1 MKRLC
6 FSIGCLLLS
15 TGHAVAG
22 EGVPAEVPTMV
33 ELSAREINRIVCP
46 GQMSDLIFSEEKGL
60 TGHFSGNNA
69 FIKFTAEEVGGKLKY
84 SKEPSEIYAVCNGS
98 VYTIIGAP
106 AEINAVTVRLALPKS
121 ETVEKNIARYKNMPL
136 EKQALQLI
144 KEAYDGVFPSSY
156 QVIDKKQPVH
166 LCPDLD
172 LVRQQVVEIEGV
184 GLRLKAFKATSRL
197 TTDLELVEKT
207 FLTAAVG
214 NPILAVAIELHNL
227 KPKQSTRVFVVER
240 KDLPA
245 ATMSAIDTGAER

>member
-1 MKRLC
+1 MKKKLFAAC
-6 FSIGCLLLS
+6 CLLL
-15 TGHAVAG
+15 TAGPALAG

-33 ELSAREINRIVCP
+33 ELSAKEINRIVCP

-69 FIKFTAEEVGGKLKY
+69 FIKFTAEEVGGKLRY

-156 QVIDKKQPVH
+156 QVIDKALPVS

-184 GLRLKAFKATSRL
+184 GLRLKSFKATSRL
-197 TTDLELVEKT
+197 ATDLELAEKT
-207 FLTAAVG
+207 FLAAAVG
-214 NPILAVAIELHNL
+214 NPILAVAIEQHNL
-227 KPKQSTRVFVVER
+227 KPTQSTRVFVVER

-245 ATMSAIDTGAER
+245 ATMATLEAGVER

>member
-106 AEINAVTVRLALPKS
+106 AEINAITVRLALPKS

-156 QVIDKKQPVH
+156 QVVDQKQPVH

-197 TTDLELVEKT
+197 TTDLELAENT
-207 FLTAAVG
+207 FLTAAIG
-214 NPILAVAIELHNL
+214 NPILAVAIEQYNL

-240 KDLPA
+240 KDLPV
-245 ATMSAIDTGAER
+245 ATMATLDTGVEP

>member
-1 MKRLC
+1 MRKKLFAAC
-6 FSIGCLLLS
+6 CLLL
-15 TGHAVAG
+15 TAG
-22 EGVPAEVPTMV
+22 PALASEGVPAEVPTMV

-98 VYTIIGAP
+98 VYTIISAP
-106 AEINAVTVRLALPKS
+106 TEINAVTVRLALPKS
-121 ETVEKNIARYKNMPL
+121 ETVEKNIVRYKNMPL
-136 EKQALQLI
+136 EKQSLQLI

-156 QVIDKKQPVH
+156 QVVDKAVPVH

-172 LVRQQVVEIEGV
+172 LVRQQVIEIEGV
-184 GLRLKAFKATSRL
+184 GLRLKSFKATSQSAS
-197 TTDLELVEKT
+197 DLELAEKT
-207 FLTAAVG
+207 FLTSAVG
-214 NPILAVAIELHNL
+214 NPILAVAIEQHNL

-240 KDLPA
+240 KDLPV
-245 ATMSAIDTGAER
+245 ATMATLDTGAEP

>member
-6 FSIGCLLLS
+6 LSIGCLLLT
-15 TGHAVAG
+15 TGHALAG

-33 ELSAREINRIVCP
+33 ELSAKEINRIVCP

-136 EKQALQLI
+136 EKQVLQLI
-144 KEAYDGVFPSSY
+144 KEAHDGVFPSSY
-156 QVIDKKQPVH
+156 QVIDKKQSVH
-166 LCPDLD
+166 LCPDFD
-172 LVRQQVVEIEGV
+172 LVRQHVVEIEGV

-197 TTDLELVEKT
+197 TTDLELAEKT

-214 NPILAVAIELHNL
+214 NPILAVAIEQHNL
-227 KPKQSTRVFVVER
+227 KPKQSTLVFVVER

>member
-6 FSIGCLLLS
+6 LSIGCLLLT

-33 ELSAREINRIVCP
+33 ELSAREINRIVCS

-69 FIKFTAEEVGGKLKY
+69 FIKFTAEEVGGQLKY

-121 ETVEKNIARYKNMPL
+121 ETVEKNIVRYKNMPL

-156 QVIDKKQPVH
+156 QVIDKKQPVY
-166 LCPDLD
+166 LCSDLD

-184 GLRLKAFKATSRL
+184 GLRLKSFKATSRSAR
-197 TTDLELVEKT
+197 DLELAEKT

-214 NPILAVAIELHNL
+214 NPILAVAIEQHNL
-227 KPKQSTRVFVVER
+227 KPKQSTRIFVVER

-245 ATMSAIDTGAER
+245 ATMATLDTGAEP

>member
-6 FSIGCLLLS
+6 LSIGCLLLS
-15 TGHAVAG
+15 TNHAVAG

-33 ELSAREINRIVCP
+33 ELSAKEINRIVCP

-106 AEINAVTVRLALPKS
+106 TEINAVTVRLALPKS

-166 LCPDLD
+166 LCPDFD

-184 GLRLKAFKATSRL
+184 GLRLKTFKATSRL
-197 TTDLELVEKT
+197 ATDLELAEKT

-214 NPILAVAIELHNL
+214 SPILAVAIEQHNL
-227 KPKQSTRVFVVER
+227 KPKQSTRIFVVER
-240 KDLPA
+240 KDLPV
-245 ATMSAIDTGAER
+245 ATMTALETGAER

>member
-1 MKRLC
+1 MKRVFLSAYC
-6 FSIGCLLLS
+6 FVMIAGP
-15 TGHAVAG
+15 AVAG

-33 ELSAREINRIVCP
+33 ELSAKEINRIVCP

-156 QVIDKKQPVH
+156 QVIDKKQPEH

-184 GLRLKAFKATSRL
+184 GLRLKSFKATSRL
-197 TTDLELVEKT
+197 ATDLELNEKT
-207 FLTAAVG
+207 FLAAAVG
-214 NPILAVAIELHNL
+214 NPILAVAIEQHNL

-245 ATMSAIDTGAER
+245 ATMPAIDTGVER

>member
-1 MKRLC
+1 MRKRLFAAC
-6 FSIGCLLLS
+6 CLLL
-15 TGHAVAG
+15 TAG
-22 EGVPAEVPTMV
+22 PALASDGVPVEVPTMV
-33 ELSAREINRIVCP
+33 ELSAKEINRIVCP
-46 GQMSDLIFSEEKGL
+46 GQMTDLIFSEEKGL

-98 VYTIIGAP
+98 VYTLIGSP

-121 ETVEKNIARYKNMPL
+121 ETVEKNIARFKNMPL

-156 QVIDKKQPVH
+156 QVIDKAVPVH

-184 GLRLKAFKATSRL
+184 GLRLKSFTATSKL
-197 TTDLELVEKT
+197 STDLDLVEKT

-214 NPILAVAIELHNL
+214 NPILAVAVEQHTL
-227 KPKQSTRVFVVER
+227 KPGESTRVFVVER
-240 KDLPA
+240 KEL
-245 ATMSAIDTGAER
+245 ATGTMATLEPGVEP